1 SAENLAPQGYFPA
14 DLGLPKVLTTGG
26 LCRHIHPEII
36 LKERRQRFLRQTGL
50 PKDEGWKIVIFCTV
64 DSISTRKTIWE
75 SWQDRVDLFLDGRL
89 NSEMIR
95 GLTQQQR
102 REHTLYRDSLFG
114 EHEAYQGAC
123 TSKSTIYTAA
133 TAAGLLLAQL
143 ARGPRGLYSMWHK
156 S

>member
-1 SAENLAPQGYFPA
+1 
-14 DLGLPKVLTTGG
+14 
-26 LCRHIHPEII
+26 
-36 LKERRQRFLRQTGL
+36 
-50 PKDEGWKIVIFCTV
+50 DEGWKIVIFCTV

-75 SWQDRVDLFLDGRL
+75 SCQDRVDLFLDGRL

-95 GLTQQQR
+95 VLAQDQR
-102 REHTLYRDSLFG
+102 SDRALYRDSLFG

-143 ARGPRGLYSMWHK
+143 ARWLRGLPVICDQMLNLFAAELTVTETA
-156 S
+156 